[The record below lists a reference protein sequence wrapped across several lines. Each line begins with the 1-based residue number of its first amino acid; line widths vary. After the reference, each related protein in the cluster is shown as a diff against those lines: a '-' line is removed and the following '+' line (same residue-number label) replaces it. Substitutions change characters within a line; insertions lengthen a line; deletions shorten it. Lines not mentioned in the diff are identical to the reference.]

1 MPQDPHNIPRPVFGV
16 GRLRHQALGAQLLA
30 ADMASYG
37 EIFYLSPIATSA
49 SAPARG
55 GVPVLFPQF
64 AEAGPLRKHGYVRD
78 MSWTLRESRKEA
90 DIEAFCYTL
99 NIGENDY
106 PQWPHSASL
115 QLKTELRPDQLRIE
129 LDIQNTG
136 TSAFSFTG
144 GLHPYFRLP
153 DLRQMRINGL
163 HGLKASDRYQP
174 ELLADEAPVLTLSR
188 EPFERLYDGC
198 PDLQLWT
205 GERRLTLSASGFDQW
220 MIWNPGE
227 EGARQLADLPDADWQ
242 RFICIEPVRVVRP
255 VQLAPGETF
264 SGTLTIKSA

>member
-1 MPQDPHNIPRPVFGV
+1 MGQHLPTIASFVSDMN
-16 GRLRHQALGAQLLA
+16 RLHHLALGAQLLA
-30 ADMASYG
+30 TNMAGHG
-37 EIFYLSPIATSA
+37 EIFYLSPIAAGA

-78 MSWTLRESRKEA
+78 MPWTLRESRTEA

-99 NIGENDY
+99 NIGGQDY

-115 QLKTELRPDQLRIE
+115 ALKAELHPDQLRIA
-129 LDIQNTG
+129 LDIRNTG
-136 TSAFSFTG
+136 TSTFSFTG
-144 GLHPYFRLP
+144 GLHPYFRVP

-163 HGLKASDRYQP
+163 HGLNASDRYQSK
-174 ELLADEAPVLTLSR
+174 LQVDEAPVLTLGS

-205 GERRLTLSASGFDQW
+205 GERRLTLSATGFDQW
-220 MIWNPGE
+220 MVWNPGE

-242 RFICIEPVRVVRP
+242 HFACIEPVRVARP
-255 VQLAPGETF
+255 MQLASGEAF
-264 SGTLTIKSA
+264 VGTLTIRSD